1 MSQQDLL
8 YLALDLIT
16 FDPQKNSLKL
26 SFPSFKVRVQERRKL
41 EIQFLEAGGHYI
53 RKSAESPYEEY
64 AGFETS
70 IPKTE
75 ISK

>member
-26 SFPSFKVRVQERRKL
+26 SFPSFIVRVQERRKL
-41 EIQFLEAGGHYI
+41 EI
-53 RKSAESPYEEY
+53 
-64 AGFETS
+64 
-70 IPKTE
+70 
-75 ISK
+75 